1 MTRSLPYALL
11 IVLCLST
18 YISCTDNEY
27 DILLGRI
34 EKINSPDT
42 VYVNQTFK
50 ISTTFSGGSNGCA
63 TPSHLEFDNADE
75 NLLVAAYYKIPRTES
90 ACTMAIPIHSITS
103 EHSFSNA
110 GFKTIRDIQGNVS
123 KEIFVI
129 E

>member
-11 IVLCLST
+11 IVLCLAT

-34 EKINSPDT
+34 EKISSPDT
-42 VYVNQTFK
+42 VHVNQTFE

-63 TPSHLEFDNADE
+63 VPSHLELDKADE
-75 NLLVAAYYKIPRTES
+75 NLLVAAYYKIPRKES
-90 ACTMAIPIHSITS
+90 ACTMAIPMHSITS
-103 EHSFSNA
+103 EHSFSSA

-123 KEIFVI
+123 KEILVI